1 MWYVSLADQ
10 SIPNSWQVAQS
21 TKEEY
26 ARKAFQW
33 AKAFKLLGP
42 SIQLILCG
50 ETGFSGSFQH
60 WDACPLNEASK
71 VSSHGL
77 GGSGPSN
84 LIDMHSYHLY
94 TASKENIPNVLGM
107 FSAHSLGHTYD

>member
-1 MWYVSLADQ
+1 MPLC
-10 SIPNSWQVAQS
+10 SWQVAQS

-26 ARKAFQW
+26 AHKAFQW
-33 AKAFKLLGP
+33 AKALKLLDP
-42 SIQLILCG
+42 TIQLILCG
-50 ETGFSGSFQH
+50 ETGFSGSGQH
-60 WDACPLNEASK
+60 WDAYVLNENIK

-84 LIDMHSYHLY
+84 LIDMHSLHLY

-107 FSAHSLGHTYD
+107 LEITALRHAYG